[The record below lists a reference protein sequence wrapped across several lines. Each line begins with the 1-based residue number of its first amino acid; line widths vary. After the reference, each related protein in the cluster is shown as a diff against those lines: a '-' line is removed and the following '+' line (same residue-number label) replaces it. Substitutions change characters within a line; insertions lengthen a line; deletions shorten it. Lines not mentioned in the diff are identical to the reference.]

1 MSSGKRK
8 NVFWKTLFD
17 QFATL
22 MHLIQEGKRDAG
34 QVSQVLQNIID
45 NVTVGATF
53 PSQLLAAD
61 LIPERWI
68 IESDVEPTV
77 FEVSDLEFIPFL
89 NEGDD
94 PINGDLMRE
103 HALTLKANLGLAD
116 GKKLLAQQDKI
127 PVELRGK
134 WIALTGTVLCDRDAK
149 RHVAYLGWNDDRWYL
164 SFCWLV
170 HGWDSNNRL
179 ARRK

>member
-1 MSSGKRK
+1 LGEIERQLGQEEYP
-8 NVFWKTLFD
+8 FDPTLLD
-17 QFATL
+17 GALQA
-22 MHLIQEGKRDAG
+22 IVEGRFNA
-34 QVSQVLQNIID
+34 
-45 NVTVGATF
+45 VGATF

-61 LIPERWI
+61 FIPERWI
-68 IESDVEPTV
+68 IESDVEPTE

-94 PINGDLMRE
+94 PIKGDLMRKR
-103 HALTLKANLGLAD
+103 ALTLKANLGLAD

-134 WIALTGTVLCDRDAK
+134 WIALTGTVLRDHDGD
-149 RHVAYLGWNDDRWYL
+149 RHVACLGWVGDRWYL
-164 SFCWLV
+164 NFGWLGD
-170 HGWDSNNRL
+170 GWCSDNRL